1 MSNRPET
8 GFDQEE
14 PAEPQDLR
22 AQPSFL
28 LSLTNVETTTMLN
41 DRSRRDCY
49 HFKNTQSSLAEHEVE
64 SSVSG
69 ESKAHV
75 AAESVVDA
83 TAKFDSAPESIR
95 RVLEKRITA
104 GGLEPGDRI
113 GLKSDLQKEFR
124 VAGPTLDTALKLLVN
139 DGLVTL
145 RRGPKGG
152 VFVASSQP
160 VLRLGTKQLWARDAR
175 TLGENI
181 ELREALT
188 SLVGVSAARADDRD
202 QSLLDKL
209 LRVADQLDDA
219 DISFETQRL
228 IWSGHRLLAGLADS
242 ATLRLIYLSLLDAAE
257 ALIIEVDFPQTGIEA
272 KRERR
277 RIEAHANLIRAVA
290 DGDVE
295 LAREYGE
302 VVRIVSPLG
311 RDGHLVTVGGPAPT
325 RISSTENRND

>member
-1 MSNRPET
+1 
-8 GFDQEE
+8 
-14 PAEPQDLR
+14 
-22 AQPSFL
+22 
-28 LSLTNVETTTMLN
+28 
-41 DRSRRDCY
+41 
-49 HFKNTQSSLAEHEVE
+49 
-64 SSVSG
+64 
-69 ESKAHV
+69 
-75 AAESVVDA
+75 
-83 TAKFDSAPESIR
+83 
-95 RVLEKRITA
+95 
-104 GGLEPGDRI
+104 
-113 GLKSDLQKEFR
+113 
-124 VAGPTLDTALKLLVN
+124 
-139 DGLVTL
+139 
-145 RRGPKGG
+145 
-152 VFVASSQP
+152 
-160 VLRLGTKQLWARDAR
+160 
-175 TLGENI
+175 LGENI